1 MKTRLVLTDVGA
13 VLATCI
19 AAAWGAS
26 RFGWEI
32 SAPFLGLGARVVTPT
47 VAALWVASLA
57 VNGAWDARLVAA
69 GTDYYVRALR
79 ASLVAFAGTG
89 LFGFFGSVDAA
100 RPFVYFAFPIGSIAI
115 TASRWLVRA
124 WARKRAPLRRMVIL
138 GLGHEGTRH
147 ALETETAIRIEVVDV
162 RPRIDSLQV
171 RSWLQETSPEAVVIT
186 ANHGLTHPELR
197 ELVWVLDEEEVDV
210 WFDATT
216 QFIRAGSS
224 VMIPTRL
231 TTLLS
236 FDPVH
241 LSDGQRILKRG
252 FDVAV
257 SLFALVILAP
267 VLAVSMVAILVTDG
281 HPIFFLQERIGRDG
295 KGFSLW
301 KLRTMTDGS
310 GTPAPEGMSKN
321 PKDPRIT
328 TIGRVLRR
336 WSIDEIPQ
344 FVNVLLGS
352 MSVVGPRPRLPEEVT
367 SSNVTARRLKAK
379 PGITGPWQTSGRSLM
394 TLEEA
399 DSLDVNYVDSW
410 SLLGDVV
417 IMLRTIRV
425 VISGR
430 GAF

>member
-1 MKTRLVLTDVGA
+1 
-13 VLATCI
+13 
-19 AAAWGAS
+19 
-26 RFGWEI
+26 
-32 SAPFLGLGARVVTPT
+32 
-47 VAALWVASLA
+47 
-57 VNGAWDARLVAA
+57 
-69 GTDYYVRALR
+69 DYYVRVLR

-89 LFGFFGSVDAA
+89 LLGFLGSVDAA

-124 WARKRAPLRRMVIL
+124 WARKHAPVRRMVVL
-138 GLGHEGTRH
+138 GFGYEETQRS
-147 ALETETAIRIEVVDV
+147 LEAESAMRVEVVDV
-162 RPRIDSLQV
+162 RPSISPVQIRD
-171 RSWLQETSPEAVVIT
+171 WLQQTSAEAVVIT
-186 ANHGLTHPELR
+186 ANHGLSQSELR

-210 WFDATT
+210 WFDAAT

-236 FDPVH
+236 CDPVH

-252 FDVAV
+252 FDISV
-257 SLFALVILAP
+257 SLCALVVLAP
-267 VLAVSMVAILVTDG
+267 ILSMSMFVILVADG
-281 HPIFFLQERIGRDG
+281 RPIFFLQKRIGRDG
-295 KGFSLW
+295 KQFSLW
-301 KLRTMTDGS
+301 KLRTMTEGS
-310 GTPAPEGMSKN
+310 GTPAPEGMSKD

-328 TIGRVLRR
+328 SIGRVLRR

-344 FVNVLLGS
+344 FVNVLVGN
-352 MSVVGPRPRLPEEVT
+352 MSVVGPRPRLPAEVRA
-367 SSNVTARRLKAK
+367 SGVTARRLKAK

-410 SLLGDVV
+410 SLLGDLV

-425 VISGR
+425 VFSGR

>member
-1 MKTRLVLTDVGA
+1 MFTDVCA

-57 VNGAWDARLVAA
+57 VTGAWDARLVAA
-69 GTDYYVRALR
+69 GTEYYVRALR

-89 LFGFFGSVDAA
+89 LFGFLGSVDAA

-124 WARKRAPLRRMVIL
+124 WARKRAPVRRVVIL
-138 GLGHEGTRH
+138 GLGHEGTRR
-147 ALETETAIRIEVVDV
+147 ALEAESAMRVEVVDV
-162 RPRIDSLQV
+162 RPSIGLAQIRDLLQ
-171 RSWLQETSPEAVVIT
+171 QTSAEAVVIT
-186 ANHGLTHPELR
+186 ANHGLSQLELR
-197 ELVWVLDEEEVDV
+197 ELVWVLDEEEIDV
-210 WFDATT
+210 WFDAAT

-252 FDVAV
+252 FDLAV
-257 SLFALVILAP
+257 SLCALVVLAP
-267 VLAVSMVAILVTDG
+267 IMIVSMAAILVTDG
-281 HPIFFLQERIGRDG
+281 RPIFFLQKRIGRDG
-295 KGFSLW
+295 KEFSLW
-301 KLRTMTDGS
+301 KLRTMTEGS
-310 GTPAPEGMSKN
+310 GSPAPEGMSKD

-328 TIGRVLRR
+328 TIGHVLRR

-344 FVNVLLGS
+344 FVNVLLGN
-352 MSVVGPRPRLPEEVT
+352 MSVVGPRPRLPAEVRA
-367 SSNVTARRLKAK
+367 SGVTTRRLKAK

-410 SLLGDVV
+410 SLLGDVF
-417 IMLRTIRV
+417 IMLRTVRV
-425 VISGR
+425 VVSGR

>member
-1 MKTRLVLTDVGA
+1 VKTRLVLTDVVA
-13 VLATCI
+13 VVATCI
-19 AAAWGAS
+19 AASWAAT

-47 VAALWVASLA
+47 VAALWVVSLA
-57 VNGAWDARLVAA
+57 VNGAWDTRLIAA
-69 GTDYYVRALR
+69 GTDYYVRVLR
-79 ASLVAFAGTG
+79 ASLIAFAGTG
-89 LFGFFGSVDAA
+89 LFGFLGSIDAA
-100 RPFVYFAFPIGSIAI
+100 RPFVYFAFPIGAIAI

-124 WARKRAPLRRMVIL
+124 WARKRAPVRRVVIL
-138 GLGHEGTRH
+138 GLGHEGTRR
-147 ALETETAIRIEVVDV
+147 ALETESAMRVVVVDV
-162 RPRIDSLQV
+162 RTRIAPGQV
-171 RSWLQETSPEAVVIT
+171 RSWLQETSADAVVIT
-186 ANHGLTHPELR
+186 SNHGLSQPELR

-210 WFDATT
+210 WFDAAT

-241 LSDGQRILKRG
+241 LSDGQRIMKRG
-252 FDVAV
+252 FDLAV
-257 SLFALVILAP
+257 SLCALVGLAP
-267 VLAVSMVAILVTDG
+267 VLAVSMVAILVMDG
-281 HPIFFLQERIGRDG
+281 RPIFFRQKRIGRDG
-295 KGFSLW
+295 KEFSLW
-301 KLRTMTDGS
+301 KLRTMTEGS
-310 GTPAPEGMSKN
+310 GSPAPEGMSKD
-321 PKDPRIT
+321 PEDPRIT
-328 TIGRVLRR
+328 KIGRVLRR

-344 FVNVLLGS
+344 FVNVLVGN
-352 MSVVGPRPRLPEEVT
+352 MSVVGPRPRLPAEVRA
-367 SSNVTARRLKAK
+367 SGVTARRLKAK

-410 SLLGDVV
+410 SLLGDLV

-425 VISGR
+425 VFSGR

>member
-1 MKTRLVLTDVGA
+1 VKARLVLTDVVA
-13 VLATCI
+13 ILTTCI
-19 AAAWGAS
+19 AASWGAS

-57 VNGAWDARLVAA
+57 VNGAWDTRLVAA
-69 GTDYYVRALR
+69 GTDYYVRVLR

-89 LFGFFGSVDAA
+89 LFGFLGSVDAA

-115 TASRWLVRA
+115 IGSRWLVRA
-124 WARKRAPLRRMVIL
+124 WARKRAPVRRMVIL
-138 GLGHEGTRH
+138 GLGHEATRR
-147 ALETETAIRIEVVDV
+147 ALEAETSMRVEVADV
-162 RPRIDSLQV
+162 WPSIDSTQI
-171 RSWLQETSPEAVVIT
+171 RGWLQETITDAVVIT
-186 ANHGLTHPELR
+186 SNHGLSQLELR
-197 ELVWVLDEEEVDV
+197 ELVWVLDEEEIDV
-210 WFDATT
+210 WFDAAT

-252 FDVAV
+252 FDLAV
-257 SLFALVILAP
+257 SLCALVVLAP
-267 VLAVSMVAILVTDG
+267 IMAMSMLAIFVADG
-281 HPIFFLQERIGRDG
+281 RPIFYVQKRIGRDG
-295 KGFSLW
+295 KEFSLL
-301 KLRTMTDGS
+301 KLRTMREGN
-310 GTPAPEGMSKN
+310 GTTAPEGMSKD

-344 FVNVLLGS
+344 FVNVLVGN
-352 MSVVGPRPRLPEEVT
+352 MSVVGPRPRLPAEVRASGVT
-367 SSNVTARRLKAK
+367 SRRLKAK

-425 VISGR
+425 VFSGR